1 MSAKANAQR
10 STPNAQRRSADIEP
24 PLRVVFVGHVDH
36 GKSTLIGRIL
46 HDTSSLPEGKMEEI
60 KKACAAEG
68 MEFEFAFLLDA
79 LLEEQKQNVTIDTTE
94 IPFRTARRRYAII
107 DAPGHKE
114 FLKNMITGASRADA
128 AILVIGADE
137 GVREQSR
144 RHAYLLSMLGIK
156 QVVVVVN
163 KMDLVGYSENRFRE
177 IEKEYRKFLQELGL
191 SVHTFIPAS
200 AKEGENV
207 ARSSMKMK
215 WYCAASMLEALD
227 LLEAQ
232 KRDVD
237 LPLRFCV
244 QDVYRFDGRRI
255 IAGRI
260 ETGTLRAGDELIF
273 SPANKSSVVASI
285 ERWPVVLSES
295 EGSRGT
301 SSRVAQRDSS
311 TALGMTAVTGDSIG
325 ITLAEQIFV
334 ERGYVASHQNETPI
348 ETNRFHADLF
358 WIVREPLRV
367 GHFYD
372 LRLATQQVK
381 CQIVSIEQVT
391 DSSTLETKSEP
402 PSVAAATSGVAGGR
416 EQLER
421 NEIGRLTIQTRSPLV
436 IDNHDRIPNLGR
448 FVIIDDGQICGGG
461 TIFGGVYTDR
471 TVTKSKNIFWTE
483 GKITAGARAMRSG
496 HRGAVV
502 WLTGLSG
509 AGKST
514 IAQAVERDLF
524 HRGMHTYVLDGDNI
538 RHGLNS
544 NLGFSPDDRVENI
557 RRVSEVAK
565 LMADAGAVVITAFI
579 SPYRMDRRRAR
590 EIALEG
596 NAEFIEVFV
605 DAPLEVCEARDP
617 KNLYKKARA
626 GEIREFTGIDA
637 PYEAPDDPEIIV
649 HTDKQTVDES
659 VATILEQLLPRLRD
673 YGGDD

>member
-1 MSAKANAQR
+1 MIGETNAQR
-10 STPNAQRRSADIEP
+10 STSNVQRPISDVEP
-24 PLRVVFVGHVDH
+24 KLRVVFVGHVDH

-46 HDTSSLPEGKMEEI
+46 HDTGSLPEGKIEEI

-94 IPFRTARRRYAII
+94 ISFRTARRRYAII

-144 RHAYLLSMLGIK
+144 RHAYLLSMLGIR
-156 QVVVVVN
+156 QVIVVVN
-163 KMDLVGYSENRFRE
+163 KMDLVDYSEKRFRE
-177 IEKEYRKFLQELGL
+177 IEQEYRKFLGELGL
-191 SVHTFIPAS
+191 DARTFIPAS

-207 ARSSMKMK
+207 VRGSMGMK
-215 WYCAASMLEALD
+215 WYCAASVLEALD
-227 LLEAQ
+227 LLEPRG
-232 KRDVD
+232 RDVD

-260 ETGTLRAGDELIF
+260 ETGTLRAGDQLVF
-273 SPANKSSVVASI
+273 SPANKSSVVATI
-285 ERWPVVLSES
+285 EGWNVQENGP
-295 EGSRGT
+295 
-301 SSRVAQRDSS
+301 AI
-311 TALGMTAVTGDSIG
+311 AGDSIG
-325 ITLAEQIFV
+325 ITLSEQIFV
-334 ERGYVASHQNETPI
+334 ERGYVASHENETPI
-348 ETNRFHADLF
+348 EANRFHADLF

-367 GHFYD
+367 GHLYN
-372 LRLATQQVK
+372 LRLATQDVK
-381 CQIVSIEQVT
+381 CEVVSIERVT
-391 DSSTLETKSEP
+391 DSSTLESK
-402 PSVAAATSGVAGGR
+402 GDGR

-421 NEIGRLTIQTRSPLV
+421 NEIGRLTIQTRGRLV

-471 TVTKSKNIFWTE
+471 TIAKSKNIFWTE
-483 GKITAGARAMRSG
+483 AKITARARAMRSG
-496 HRGAVV
+496 HRGAVI

-514 IAQAVERDLF
+514 IAQALERELF
-524 HRGMHTYVLDGDNI
+524 QRAMHTYVLDGDNI

-544 NLGFSPDDRVENI
+544 NLGFAPDDRVENI

-565 LMADAGAVVITAFI
+565 LMADAGTVVITAFI
-579 SPYRMDRRRAR
+579 SPYRMDRSRAR

-617 KNLYKKARA
+617 KKLYKKARA
-626 GEIREFTGIDA
+626 GQIREFTGIDA
-637 PYEAPDDPEIIV
+637 PYEAPADPEIVV
-649 HTDKQTVDES
+649 HTDRQSVDES
-659 VATILEQLLPRLRD
+659 VATILEQLLPRLRAVE
-673 YGGDD
+673 

>member
-1 MSAKANAQR
+1 MIG
-10 STPNAQRRSADIEP
+10 DIEP
-24 PLRVVFVGHVDH
+24 KLKVVFVGHVDH

-46 HDTSSLPEGKMEEI
+46 HDTDSLPEGKIDEI

-79 LLEEQKQNVTIDTTE
+79 LLEEQKQNVTIDTTQ

-114 FLKNMITGASRADA
+114 FLKNMITGASSADA

-144 RHAYLLSMLGIK
+144 RHAYLLSLLGIK
-156 QVVVVVN
+156 QVIVVVN
-163 KMDLVGYSENRFRE
+163 KMDLVDFSEARFQE
-177 IEKEYRKFLQELGL
+177 IERDYRKFLTSLGL
-191 SVHTFIPAS
+191 EGRAFIPAS
-200 AKEGENV
+200 AKQGENV
-207 ARSSMKMK
+207 ARATMKMK
-215 WYCAASMLEALD
+215 WYRGASVLEALD
-227 LLEAQ
+227 MLQSQ
-232 KRDVD
+232 KPDVD

-244 QDVYRFDGRRI
+244 QDVYRFNGRRI

-260 ETGTLRAGDELIF
+260 ETGTLRVGDQLVF
-273 SPANKSSVVASI
+273 SPANKSSVVATI
-285 ERWPVVLSES
+285 ERWNAPPN
-295 EGSRGT
+295 GP
-301 SSRVAQRDSS
+301 AI
-311 TALGMTAVTGDSIG
+311 AGDSIG
-325 ITLAEQIFV
+325 ITLSEQIFV
-334 ERGYVASHQNETPI
+334 ERGYVASQENETPI

-358 WIVREPLRV
+358 WIVREPLRL

-372 LRLATQQVK
+372 LRLATQDVK
-381 CQIVSIEQVT
+381 CQIVSIEKVT
-391 DSSTLETKSEP
+391 DSSTLETK
-402 PSVAAATSGVAGGR
+402 TDGR

-421 NEIGRLTIQTRSPLV
+421 NEIGRLTIQTRGPLV

-448 FVIIDDGQICGGG
+448 FVIVDEGRICGGG
-461 TIFGGVYTDR
+461 TISGGVYTDR
-471 TVTKSKNIFWTE
+471 KAAKSKNIFWTE
-483 GKITAGARAMRSG
+483 GKITARERALRSG

-514 IAQAVERDLF
+514 IAQALERELF
-524 HRGMHTYVLDGDNI
+524 HRAVHTYVLDGDNI

-544 NLGFSPDDRVENI
+544 NLGFAPEDRVENI

-565 LMADAGAVVITAFI
+565 LMADAGTVVVTAFI

-605 DAPLEVCEARDP
+605 DAPLEVCETRDP

-626 GEIREFTGIDA
+626 GEIRDFTGIGA
-637 PYEAPDDPEIIV
+637 PYEAPEDPEIVV
-649 HTDKQTVDES
+649 HTDQQTVDES
-659 VATILEQLLPRLRD
+659 VATILEQLLPRLRE
-673 YGGDD
+673 YGANE

>member
-1 MSAKANAQR
+1 MTAKQNAQR
-10 STPNAQRRSADIEP
+10 STSNTQRPTSDLEP
-24 PLRVVFVGHVDH
+24 KLRVVFVGHVDH

-46 HDTSSLPEGKMEEI
+46 HDTGSLPEGKVDEI
-60 KKACAAEG
+60 TKACAAEG

-128 AILVIGADE
+128 AILVISADE

-144 RHAYLLSMLGIK
+144 RHAYLLSMLGVKHVI
-156 QVVVVVN
+156 VVVN
-163 KMDLVGYSENRFRE
+163 KMDLVDYSEKRFRE
-177 IEKEYRKFLQELGL
+177 IEQEYRKFLSELGL
-191 SVHTFIPAS
+191 DARTFVPAS

-207 ARSSMKMK
+207 ARASMKMK
-215 WYCAASMLEALD
+215 WYCAASVLEALD
-227 LLEAQ
+227 LLGPQE
-232 KRDVD
+232 RDID

-260 ETGTLRAGDELIF
+260 ETGTLRVGDQLVF
-273 SPANKSSVVASI
+273 SPANKSSVVATI
-285 ERWPVVLSES
+285 ERWNARENNDPA
-295 EGSRGT
+295 
-301 SSRVAQRDSS
+301 VA
-311 TALGMTAVTGDSIG
+311 GDSTG
-325 ITLAEQIFV
+325 ITLSEQIFV
-334 ERGYVASHQNETPI
+334 ERGYVASRENETPI
-348 ETNRFHADLF
+348 EANRFHADLF

-367 GHFYD
+367 GHSYN
-372 LRLATQQVK
+372 LRLATQDVK
-381 CQIVSIEQVT
+381 CEVVSIERVM
-391 DSSTLETKSEP
+391 DSSTLESK
-402 PSVAAATSGVAGGR
+402 GDGR

-421 NEIGRLTIQTRSPLV
+421 NEIGRLTIQTRGRLV
-436 IDNHDRIPNLGR
+436 IDNHERIPNLGR

-483 GKITAGARAMRSG
+483 GKITAHARATRSG
-496 HRGAVV
+496 HRGAVI

-514 IAQAVERDLF
+514 IAQALERELF
-524 HRGMHTYVLDGDNI
+524 QRAMQTYVLDGDNI

-544 NLGFSPDDRVENI
+544 NLGFAPDDRVENI

-565 LMADAGAVVITAFI
+565 LMADAGTVVITAFI
-579 SPYRMDRRRAR
+579 SPYRMDRSRAR

-605 DAPLEVCEARDP
+605 DAPLAVCERRDP

-626 GEIREFTGIDA
+626 GQIREFTGIDA
-637 PYEAPDDPEIIV
+637 PYEAPEDPEIVV
-649 HTDKQTVDES
+649 HTDRQSVDES
-659 VATILEQLLPRLRD
+659 VATILEQLLPRLRAVE
-673 YGGDD
+673 

>member
-1 MSAKANAQR
+1 
-10 STPNAQRRSADIEP
+10 
-24 PLRVVFVGHVDH
+24 
-36 GKSTLIGRIL
+36 
-46 HDTSSLPEGKMEEI
+46 
-60 KKACAAEG
+60 
-68 MEFEFAFLLDA
+68 
-79 LLEEQKQNVTIDTTE
+79 
-94 IPFRTARRRYAII
+94 
-107 DAPGHKE
+107 
-114 FLKNMITGASRADA
+114 
-128 AILVIGADE
+128 
-137 GVREQSR
+137 
-144 RHAYLLSMLGIK
+144 MLGIK
-156 QVVVVVN
+156 NVIVVVN
-163 KMDLVGYSENRFRE
+163 KMDLVDYSEKRFRE
-177 IEKEYRKFLQELGL
+177 IEQEYRKFLEELAL
-191 SVHTFIPAS
+191 RARTFIPAS

-207 ARSSMKMK
+207 ARASMKMK
-215 WYCAASMLEALD
+215 WYCAASVLEALD
-227 LLEAQ
+227 LLEPQ
-232 KRDVD
+232 KGDAD

-260 ETGTLRAGDELIF
+260 ETGMLRVGDQLVF

-285 ERWPVVLSES
+285 ERWHSVIPSEA
-295 EGSRGT
+295 EQSRSAT
-301 SSRVAQRDSS
+301 FKVTQRDPS
-311 TALGMTAVTGDSIG
+311 TPLRMTNEIAIAGDSIG

-348 ETNRFHADLF
+348 ETNRFRADLF

-381 CQIVSIEQVT
+381 SQIVSIEQVM
-391 DSSTLETKSEP
+391 DSSTLETKSN
-402 PSVAAATSGVAGGR
+402 GR

-421 NEIGRLTIQTRSPLV
+421 NEIGKLTIQTRGPLV
-436 IDNHDRIPNLGR
+436 IDNHERIPNLGR
-448 FVIIDDGQICGGG
+448 FVIVDDGKICGGG

-471 TVTKSKNIFWTE
+471 SVAKSKNIFWIE
-483 GKITAGARAMRSG
+483 GKITAHERALRTS

-514 IAQAVERDLF
+514 IAQALERDLF

-544 NLGFSPDDRVENI
+544 NLGFSPEDRVENI

-565 LMADAGAVVITAFI
+565 LMADAGTVVITAFI

-590 EIALEG
+590 EIALESS
-596 NAEFIEVFV
+596 AEFIEVFV

-637 PYEAPDDPEIIV
+637 PYEAPDDPEIVV

-673 YGGDD
+673 YGANE

>member
-1 MSAKANAQR
+1 MTAKQNAQR
-10 STPNAQRRSADIEP
+10 STSNTQRPTSDLEP
-24 PLRVVFVGHVDH
+24 KLRVVFVGHVDH

-46 HDTSSLPEGKMEEI
+46 HDTGSLPEGKVDEI
-60 KKACAAEG
+60 TKACAAEG

-128 AILVIGADE
+128 AILVISADE

-144 RHAYLLSMLGIK
+144 RHAYLLSMLGVKHVI
-156 QVVVVVN
+156 VVVN
-163 KMDLVGYSENRFRE
+163 KMDLVDYSEKRFRE
-177 IEKEYRKFLQELGL
+177 IEQEYRKFLSELGL
-191 SVHTFIPAS
+191 DARTFVPAS

-207 ARSSMKMK
+207 ARASMKMK
-215 WYCAASMLEALD
+215 WYCAASVLEALD
-227 LLEAQ
+227 LLGPQE
-232 KRDVD
+232 RDID

-260 ETGTLRAGDELIF
+260 ETGTLRVGDQLVF
-273 SPANKSSVVASI
+273 SPANKSSVVATI
-285 ERWPVVLSES
+285 ERWNARENNDPA
-295 EGSRGT
+295 
-301 SSRVAQRDSS
+301 VA
-311 TALGMTAVTGDSIG
+311 GDSTG
-325 ITLAEQIFV
+325 ITLSEQIFV
-334 ERGYVASHQNETPI
+334 ERGYVASRENETPI
-348 ETNRFHADLF
+348 EANRFHADLF

-367 GHFYD
+367 GHSYN
-372 LRLATQQVK
+372 LRLATQDVK
-381 CQIVSIEQVT
+381 CEVVSIERVM
-391 DSSTLETKSEP
+391 DSSTLESKSD
-402 PSVAAATSGVAGGR
+402 GR

-421 NEIGRLTIQTRSPLV
+421 NEIGRLTIQTRGRLV
-436 IDNHDRIPNLGR
+436 IDNHERIPNLGR

-483 GKITAGARAMRSG
+483 GKITAHARATRSG
-496 HRGAVV
+496 HRGAVI

-514 IAQAVERDLF
+514 IAQALERELF
-524 HRGMHTYVLDGDNI
+524 QRAMQTYVLDGDNI

-544 NLGFSPDDRVENI
+544 NLGFAPDDRVENI

-565 LMADAGAVVITAFI
+565 LMADAGTVVITAFI
-579 SPYRMDRRRAR
+579 SPYRMDRSRAR

-605 DAPLEVCEARDP
+605 DAPLAVCERRDP

-626 GEIREFTGIDA
+626 GQIREFTGIDA
-637 PYEAPDDPEIIV
+637 PYEAPEDPEIVV
-649 HTDKQTVDES
+649 HTDRQSVDES
-659 VATILEQLLPRLRD
+659 VATILEQLLPRLRAVE
-673 YGGDD
+673 

>member
-1 MSAKANAQR
+1 MSNAQR
-10 STPNAQRRSADIEP
+10 PISDVEVK
-24 PLRVVFVGHVDH
+24 LRVVFVGHVDH

-46 HDTSSLPEGKMEEI
+46 HDTGSLPEGKIEEI
-60 KKACAAEG
+60 KKACAADG

-94 IPFRTARRRYAII
+94 IAFRTARRRYAII

-144 RHAYLLSMLGIK
+144 RHAYLLSMLGIR
-156 QVVVVVN
+156 QVIVVVN
-163 KMDLVGYSENRFRE
+163 KMDLVDYSEKRFRE
-177 IEKEYRKFLQELGL
+177 IEQEYRKFLRELGL
-191 SVHTFIPAS
+191 DARTFIPAS
-200 AKEGENV
+200 AKQGENV
-207 ARSSMKMK
+207 AMASMKMK
-215 WYCAASMLEALD
+215 WYCAANVLEALD
-227 LLEAQ
+227 LLEPQ
-232 KRDVD
+232 KRDAD

-260 ETGTLRAGDELIF
+260 ETGTLRVGDQLVF
-273 SPANKSSVVASI
+273 SPANKSSVVAAI
-285 ERWPVVLSES
+285 ERWNAPPN
-295 EGSRGT
+295 GPA
-301 SSRVAQRDSS
+301 VAD
-311 TALGMTAVTGDSIG
+311 DSIG
-325 ITLAEQIFV
+325 ITLVEQIFV
-334 ERGYVASHQNETPI
+334 ERGYVASHQNETPV

-358 WIVREPLRV
+358 WIVPDPLRV
-367 GHFYD
+367 GHFYE

-381 CQIVSIEQVT
+381 CQIVSIEHVT
-391 DSSTLETKSEP
+391 DSSTLET
-402 PSVAAATSGVAGGR
+402 TSDGR

-421 NEIGRLTIQTRSPLV
+421 NEIGRVTIQTRAPLV

-448 FVIIDDGQICGGG
+448 FVIIDDGQIYGGG
-461 TIFGGVYTDR
+461 TIFGGIYTDR
-471 TVTKSKNIFWTE
+471 TVAKSKNIFWTE
-483 GKITAGARAMRSG
+483 EKITARERAVRTG

-514 IAQAVERDLF
+514 IAQSIERDLF
-524 HRGMHTYVLDGDNI
+524 HRGMNTYVLDGDNI

-565 LMADAGAVVITAFI
+565 LMADAGTVVITAFI

-617 KNLYKKARA
+617 KNLYKRARA

-637 PYEAPDDPEIIV
+637 PYEAPEDPEIVV

-673 YGGDD
+673 YGADD

>member
-1 MSAKANAQR
+1 MMEKENPPHPTSDVAQK
-10 STPNAQRRSADIEP
+10 
-24 PLRVVFVGHVDH
+24 LRVVFVGHVDH

-46 HDTSSLPEGKMEEI
+46 HDTGSLPEGKVEEI

-68 MEFEFAFLLDA
+68 MGFEFAFLLDA

-94 IPFRTARRRYAII
+94 IPFRTSRREYAII

-128 AILVIGADE
+128 AILVISADE

-156 QVVVVVN
+156 HVIVVVN
-163 KMDLVGYSENRFRE
+163 KMDLVDYSEKRFRE
-177 IEKEYRKFLQELGL
+177 IQQEYRKFLGELGL
-191 SVHTFIPAS
+191 EARAFIPAS
-200 AKEGENV
+200 AREGENV
-207 ARSSMKMK
+207 ARASMKMK
-215 WYCAASMLEALD
+215 WYCAGSVLEALD
-227 LLEAQ
+227 LLEPQ
-232 KRDVD
+232 GRDVD

-260 ETGTLRAGDELIF
+260 ETGTLRAGDQLVF
-273 SPANKSSVVASI
+273 SPANKSSVVAAI
-285 ERWPVVLSES
+285 ERWNAQGNNGPA
-295 EGSRGT
+295 
-301 SSRVAQRDSS
+301 VA
-311 TALGMTAVTGDSIG
+311 GDSIG
-325 ITLAEQIFV
+325 ITLSEQIFV
-334 ERGYVASHQNETPI
+334 ERGYVASRENETPI
-348 ETNRFHADLF
+348 EANRFHADLF

-367 GHFYD
+367 GHLYS
-372 LRLATQQVK
+372 LRLATQDVK
-381 CQIVSIEQVT
+381 CQVVSIERIM
-391 DSSTLETKSEP
+391 DSSTLETKSD
-402 PSVAAATSGVAGGR
+402 GR

-421 NEIGRLTIQTRSPLV
+421 NEIGRLTIQTRGPLV

-483 GKITAGARAMRSG
+483 GKITATARAIRAG
-496 HRGAVV
+496 HRGAVI

-514 IAQAVERDLF
+514 IAQSLERELF
-524 HRGMHTYVLDGDNI
+524 QRGMHTYVLDGDNI

-557 RRVSEVAK
+557 RRVSEVSK
-565 LMADAGAVVITAFI
+565 LMADAGTVVITAFI
-579 SPYRMDRRRAR
+579 SPYRMDRSRAR

-626 GEIREFTGIDA
+626 GQIREFTGIDA
-637 PYEAPDDPEIIV
+637 PYEAPEDPEIVV
-649 HTDKQTVDES
+649 HTNEQTVDES
-659 VATILEQLLPRLRD
+659 VATILEQLLPRLREYD
-673 YGGDD
+673 ATG

>member
-1 MSAKANAQR
+1 MITDANAQR
-10 STPNAQRRSADIEP
+10 STSNVQRPTSDVEP

-46 HDTSSLPEGKMEEI
+46 HDTGSLPEGKIDEI

-68 MEFEFAFLLDA
+68 MEFEFALLLDA

-94 IPFRTARRRYAII
+94 ISFRTARRRYAII
-107 DAPGHKE
+107 DTPGHKE

-128 AILVIGADE
+128 AILVIDADE

-144 RHAYLLSMLGIK
+144 RHAYLLGMLGIK
-156 QVVVVVN
+156 QVIVVVN
-163 KMDLVGYSENRFRE
+163 KMDLVDYSEKRFHE
-177 IEKEYRKFLQELGL
+177 IEQEYRKFLKDLGL
-191 SVHTFIPAS
+191 DARIFIPAS
-200 AKEGENV
+200 AKQGENV
-207 ARSSMKMK
+207 ATASMKMK
-215 WYCAASMLEALD
+215 WYCAANVLEALD
-227 LLEAQ
+227 LLEPQ
-232 KRDVD
+232 KRDAD

-260 ETGTLRAGDELIF
+260 ETGTLRVGDQLVF
-273 SPANKSSVVASI
+273 SPANKSSVVAAI
-285 ERWPVVLSES
+285 ERWNAPATPNAF
-295 EGSRGT
+295 G
-301 SSRVAQRDSS
+301 VAD
-311 TALGMTAVTGDSIG
+311 DSIG

-334 ERGYVASHQNETPI
+334 ERGYVASHQNETPV

-358 WIVREPLRV
+358 WIVRDPLRV
-367 GHFYD
+367 GHLYE

-391 DSSTLETKSEP
+391 DSSTLET
-402 PSVAAATSGVAGGR
+402 TSDGR

-421 NEIGRLTIQTRSPLV
+421 NEIGRVTIQTRAPLV

-448 FVIIDDGQICGGG
+448 FVIIDDGRICGGG
-461 TIFGGVYTDR
+461 TIFGGIYTDR
-471 TVTKSKNIFWTE
+471 TVAKSKNIFWTE
-483 GKITAGARAMRSG
+483 EKITARERAVRTG

-514 IAQAVERDLF
+514 IAQSIERDLF
-524 HRGMHTYVLDGDNI
+524 HRGMNTYVLDGDNI

-565 LMADAGAVVITAFI
+565 LMADAGTVVITAFI

-637 PYEAPDDPEIIV
+637 PYEAPDDAEIV
-649 HTDKQTVDES
+649 VRTDEQTVDES

-673 YGGDD
+673 YRAED

>member
-1 MSAKANAQR
+1 MSKRASSSSSQ
-10 STPNAQRRSADIEP
+10 T

-46 HDTSSLPEGKMEEI
+46 HDTGSLAEGKIEEI
-60 KKACAAEG
+60 EKACVAEG

-79 LLEEQKQNVTIDTTE
+79 LLEEQRQNVTIDTTQ
-94 IPFRTARRRYAII
+94 IPFRTPRRRYAII

-114 FLKNMITGASRADA
+114 FLKNMITGASSADA
-128 AILVIGADE
+128 AILVIGANE

-144 RHAYLLSMLGIK
+144 RHAYLLSLLGIK
-156 QVVVVVN
+156 QIIVVLN
-163 KMDLVGYSENRFRE
+163 KMDLVDFSEARFHE
-177 IEKEYRKFLQELGL
+177 IESDYRKFLVDLGL
-191 SVHTFIPAS
+191 EARAFIPAS

-207 ARSSMKMK
+207 ARATMKMK
-215 WYCAASMLEALD
+215 WYCGASVLEALD
-227 LLEAQ
+227 LLQPRKA
-232 KRDVD
+232 DVD

-244 QDVYRFDGRRI
+244 QDVYRFDARRI

-260 ETGTLRAGDELIF
+260 ETGTLHVGDQLVF
-273 SPANKSSVVASI
+273 SPANKSSVVATI
-285 ERWPVVLSES
+285 ERWNAPA
-295 EGSRGT
+295 T
-301 SSRVAQRDSS
+301 PNAF
-311 TALGMTAVTGDSIG
+311 GMAGDSIG
-325 ITLAEQIFV
+325 ITLSEQIFV
-334 ERGYVASHQNETPI
+334 ERGYVASHENETPI

-358 WIVREPLRV
+358 WIVREPLRL
-367 GHFYD
+367 GHLYN
-372 LRLATQQVK
+372 LRLASQDLK
-381 CQIVSIEQVT
+381 CQVVSIEEVI
-391 DSSTLETKSEP
+391 DSSTLK
-402 PSVAAATSGVAGGR
+402 ATTNGR

-421 NEIGRLTIQTRSPLV
+421 NEIGRLTIQTRGPLV
-436 IDNHDRIPNLGR
+436 MDNHDRIPNLGR
-448 FVIIDDGQICGGG
+448 FVIVDGGKICGGG

-471 TVTKSKNIFWTE
+471 KIAKSKNIFWTE
-483 GKITAGARAMRSG
+483 GKITAYQRAMRSG

-514 IAQAVERDLF
+514 IAQALERELF
-524 HRGMHTYVLDGDNI
+524 HRAMHTYVLDGDNV

-565 LMADAGAVVITAFI
+565 LMADAGTVVITAFI

-605 DAPLEVCEARDP
+605 DAPLEVCETRDP

-626 GEIREFTGIDA
+626 GEIRDFTGIDA
-637 PYEAPDDPEIIV
+637 PYEAPDDPEIVV

-659 VATILEQLLPRLRD
+659 VATIMEQLLPRLREYD
-673 YGGDD
+673 ANE

>member
-1 MSAKANAQR
+1 MSDKANAQR
-10 STPNAQRRSADIEP
+10 TTSNARRSDSDLLP
-24 PLRVVFVGHVDH
+24 KLRVVFVGHVDH

-46 HDTSSLPEGKMEEI
+46 HDTGSLPEGKVEEI

-68 MEFEFAFLLDA
+68 MGFEFAFLLDA

-94 IPFRTARRRYAII
+94 IPFRTPRRQYAII

-128 AILVIGADE
+128 AILVISADE

-144 RHAYLLSMLGIK
+144 RHAYLLSMLGIEHFI
-156 QVVVVVN
+156 VVVN
-163 KMDLVGYSENRFRE
+163 KMDLVDYSENRFRE
-177 IEKEYRKFLQELGL
+177 IEQEYRKFLRDLGL
-191 SVHTFIPAS
+191 EARTFIPAS

-207 ARSSMKMK
+207 ARASMKMK
-215 WYCAASMLEALD
+215 WYCAASVLEALD
-227 LLEAQ
+227 LLEPQ
-232 KRDVD
+232 QRDVD

-260 ETGTLRAGDELIF
+260 ETGTLRVGDQLVF
-273 SPANKSSVVASI
+273 SPANKSSVVATI
-285 ERWPVVLSES
+285 ERWNQENNGPA
-295 EGSRGT
+295 
-301 SSRVAQRDSS
+301 VA
-311 TALGMTAVTGDSIG
+311 GDSIG
-325 ITLAEQIFV
+325 ITLSEQIFV
-334 ERGYVASHQNETPI
+334 ERGYVASHENETPI

-358 WIVREPLRV
+358 WIAREPLRV
-367 GHFYD
+367 GHLYS
-372 LRLATQQVK
+372 LRLATQDVK
-381 CQIVSIEQVT
+381 CEVVSIERVM
-391 DSSTLETKSEP
+391 DSSTLETKSD
-402 PSVAAATSGVAGGR
+402 GR

-421 NEIGRLTIQTRSPLV
+421 NEIGRLTVQTRGPLV

-483 GKITAGARAMRSG
+483 GKITARERGIRSG
-496 HRGAVV
+496 HRGAVI

-514 IAQAVERDLF
+514 IAQSLERELF

-565 LMADAGAVVITAFI
+565 LMADAGTVVITAFI
-579 SPYRMDRRRAR
+579 SPYRMDRSRAR

-626 GEIREFTGIDA
+626 GQIREFTGIDA
-637 PYEAPDDPEIIV
+637 PYEAPEDPEIVV
-649 HTDKQTVDES
+649 HTDRQSVDES
-659 VATILEQLLPRLRD
+659 VATILEQLLPRLREVE
-673 YGGDD
+673 

>member
-1 MSAKANAQR
+1 MTSAENVQRSRSNAQHPT
-10 STPNAQRRSADIEP
+10 SGIEP
-24 PLRVVFVGHVDH
+24 TLRVVFVGHVDH

-46 HDTSSLPEGKMEEI
+46 HDTGSLPEGKVDEI
-60 KKACAAEG
+60 KRACAAEEMG
-68 MEFEFAFLLDA
+68 FEFAFLLDA

-94 IPFRTARRRYAII
+94 IPFRTPRRQYAII

-114 FLKNMITGASRADA
+114 FLKNTITGASRADA

-156 QVVVVVN
+156 HLIVVVN
-163 KMDLVGYSENRFRE
+163 KMDLVDYTEKRFRE
-177 IEKEYRKFLQELGL
+177 IEQEYRKFLRELGL
-191 SVHTFIPAS
+191 DARTFIPAS
-200 AKEGENV
+200 AREGENV
-207 ARSSMKMK
+207 AQASMKMK
-215 WYCAASMLEALD
+215 WYGAASVLEALD
-227 LLEAQ
+227 LLEPQ
-232 KRDVD
+232 ERDVD

-260 ETGTLRAGDELIF
+260 ETGTLRVGDQLVF
-273 SPANKSSVVASI
+273 SPANKSSVVATI
-285 ERWPVVLSES
+285 ECWNAQENGPA
-295 EGSRGT
+295 
-301 SSRVAQRDSS
+301 VA
-311 TALGMTAVTGDSIG
+311 GDSIG
-325 ITLAEQIFV
+325 ITLSEQIFV
-334 ERGYVASHQNETPI
+334 ERGYVASRENETPI
-348 ETNRFHADLF
+348 EANRFHADLF

-367 GHFYD
+367 GYLYS
-372 LRLATQQVK
+372 LRLATQDVK
-381 CQIVSIEQVT
+381 CEVVSIERVM
-391 DSSTLETKSEP
+391 DSSTLETKSD
-402 PSVAAATSGVAGGR
+402 GR

-421 NEIGRLTIQTRSPLV
+421 NEIGRLTIQTRAPLV

-448 FVIIDDGQICGGG
+448 FVIVDDGQICGGG

-483 GKITAGARAMRSG
+483 GKITAGARAIRSG
-496 HRGAVV
+496 HRGAVI

-514 IAQAVERDLF
+514 VAQSLERELF
-524 HRGMHTYVLDGDNI
+524 QRGIHTYVLDGDNI

-544 NLGFSPDDRVENI
+544 NLGFAPDDRVENI

-565 LMADAGAVVITAFI
+565 LMADAGTVVITAFI
-579 SPYRMDRRRAR
+579 SPYRMDRSRAR
-590 EIALEG
+590 EIALES

-626 GEIREFTGIDA
+626 GQIREFTGIDA
-637 PYEAPDDPEIIV
+637 PYEAPEDPEIVV
-649 HTDKQTVDES
+649 HTDRQSVDES
-659 VATILEQLLPRLRD
+659 VATILEQLLPRLRTVQ
-673 YGGDD
+673 

>member
-1 MSAKANAQR
+1 MTAKQNAQR
-10 STPNAQRRSADIEP
+10 STSNTQRPTSDLEP
-24 PLRVVFVGHVDH
+24 KLRVVFVGHVDH

-46 HDTSSLPEGKMEEI
+46 HDTGSLPEGKVDEI
-60 KKACAAEG
+60 TKACAAEG

-128 AILVIGADE
+128 AILVISADE

-144 RHAYLLSMLGIK
+144 RHAYLLSMLGVKHVI
-156 QVVVVVN
+156 VVVN
-163 KMDLVGYSENRFRE
+163 KMDLVDYSEKRFRE
-177 IEKEYRKFLQELGL
+177 IEQEYRKFLSELGL
-191 SVHTFIPAS
+191 DARTFVPAS

-207 ARSSMKMK
+207 ARASMKMK
-215 WYCAASMLEALD
+215 WYCAASVLEALD
-227 LLEAQ
+227 LLGPQE
-232 KRDVD
+232 RDID

-260 ETGTLRAGDELIF
+260 ETGTLRVGDQLVF
-273 SPANKSSVVASI
+273 SPANKSSVVATI
-285 ERWPVVLSES
+285 ERWNARENNDPA
-295 EGSRGT
+295 
-301 SSRVAQRDSS
+301 VA
-311 TALGMTAVTGDSIG
+311 GDSTG
-325 ITLAEQIFV
+325 ITLSEQIFV
-334 ERGYVASHQNETPI
+334 ERGYVASRENETPI
-348 ETNRFHADLF
+348 EANRFHADLF

-367 GHFYD
+367 GHLYN
-372 LRLATQQVK
+372 LRLATQDVK
-381 CQIVSIEQVT
+381 CEVVSIERVM
-391 DSSTLETKSEP
+391 DSSTLESKSD
-402 PSVAAATSGVAGGR
+402 GR

-421 NEIGRLTIQTRSPLV
+421 NEIGRLTIQTRGRLV
-436 IDNHDRIPNLGR
+436 IDNHERIPNLGR

-483 GKITAGARAMRSG
+483 GKITAHARATRSG
-496 HRGAVV
+496 HRGAVI

-514 IAQAVERDLF
+514 IAQALERELF
-524 HRGMHTYVLDGDNI
+524 QRAMQTYVLDGDNI

-544 NLGFSPDDRVENI
+544 NLGFAPDDRVENI

-565 LMADAGAVVITAFI
+565 LMADAGTVVITAFI
-579 SPYRMDRRRAR
+579 SPYRMDRSRAR

-605 DAPLEVCEARDP
+605 DAPLAVCERRDP

-626 GEIREFTGIDA
+626 GQIREFTGIDA
-637 PYEAPDDPEIIV
+637 PYEASEDPEIVV
-649 HTDKQTVDES
+649 HTDRQSVDES
-659 VATILEQLLPRLRD
+659 VATILEQLLPRLRAVE
-673 YGGDD
+673 

>member
-1 MSAKANAQR
+1 MIAKANAQR
-10 STPNAQRRSADIEP
+10 STTNTECPISDMER

-46 HDTSSLPEGKMEEI
+46 HDTGSLPQGKIEEI
-60 KKACAAEG
+60 RKACAAEG

-94 IPFRTARRRYAII
+94 IPFRTPRRRYAII

-128 AILVIGADE
+128 AVLVIGANE

-156 QVVVVVN
+156 HLIVVVN
-163 KMDLVGYSENRFRE
+163 KMDLVDYSEERFRE
-177 IEKEYRKFLQELGL
+177 IEQDYRKFLVDLGL
-191 SVHTFIPAS
+191 EAHAFIPAS

-207 ARSSMKMK
+207 ARASMKMK
-215 WYCAASMLEALD
+215 WYCRANVLEALD
-227 LLEAQ
+227 LLEPQ
-232 KRDVD
+232 KPDVD

-255 IAGRI
+255 VAGRI
-260 ETGTLRAGDELIF
+260 ETGTLQVGDQLVF
-273 SPANKSSVVASI
+273 SPANKSSIVATI
-285 ERWPVVLSES
+285 ERWKAPAN
-295 EGSRGT
+295 GP
-301 SSRVAQRDSS
+301 
-311 TALGMTAVTGDSIG
+311 ALAGDSIG
-325 ITLAEQIFV
+325 ITLSEQIFV
-334 ERGYVASHQNETPI
+334 ERGYVASHENETPI

-367 GHFYD
+367 GRFYD
-372 LRLATQQVK
+372 LRLATQEVK
-381 CQIVSIEQVT
+381 CQIVSIERVM
-391 DSSTLETKSEP
+391 DSSTLETK
-402 PSVAAATSGVAGGR
+402 THGR

-421 NEIGRLTIQTRSPLV
+421 NEVGRLIIQTRGPLV
-436 IDNHDRIPNLGR
+436 MDNHDRIPNLGR
-448 FVIIDDGQICGGG
+448 FVIVDDRKICGGG

-471 TVTKSKNIFWTE
+471 QVTKSQNIFWTE
-483 GKITAGARAMRSG
+483 GKITARARALRSD

-502 WLTGLSG
+502 WFTGLSG

-514 IAQAVERDLF
+514 LAQALERDLF

-544 NLGFSPDDRVENI
+544 NLGFSPEDRVENI

-637 PYEAPDDPEIIV
+637 PYEAPEDPEIV
-649 HTDKQTVDES
+649 VRTDQQTVDES
-659 VATILEQLLPRLRD
+659 VATILEQLLPRLREYEMND
-673 YGGDD
+673 

>member
-1 MSAKANAQR
+1 MTQRAQPA
-10 STPNAQRRSADIEP
+10 SSSIQHPASSIGAAP

-46 HDTSSLPEGKMEEI
+46 HDTGSLPEGKIDEI

-79 LLEEQKQNVTIDTTE
+79 LLEEQKQNVTIDTTQ
-94 IPFRTARRRYAII
+94 IPFRTPRRRYAII

-114 FLKNMITGASRADA
+114 FLKNMITGASSADA
-128 AILVIGADE
+128 AILLIGANE

-144 RHAYLLSMLGIK
+144 RHAYLLSLLGIK
-156 QVVVVVN
+156 QIIVVVN
-163 KMDLVGYSENRFRE
+163 KMDLADFSEARFNE
-177 IEKEYRKFLQELGL
+177 IERDYRKFLAELGL
-191 SVHTFIPAS
+191 EARAFIPAS

-207 ARSSMKMK
+207 ARATMKMK
-215 WYCAASMLEALD
+215 WYCGASVLEALD
-227 LLEAQ
+227 LLEPQ
-232 KRDVD
+232 KPDVD

-244 QDVYRFDGRRI
+244 QDIYRFDERRI

-260 ETGTLRAGDELIF
+260 ETGTLRVGDQLVF
-273 SPANKSSVVASI
+273 SPANKSSVVATI
-285 ERWPVVLSES
+285 ERWNAPVN
-295 EGSRGT
+295 GPA
-301 SSRVAQRDSS
+301 VA
-311 TALGMTAVTGDSIG
+311 GDSIG
-325 ITLAEQIFV
+325 ITLREQIFV
-334 ERGYVASHQNETPI
+334 ERGYVASHENETPI

-372 LRLATQQVK
+372 LRLATQDVK
-381 CQIVSIEQVT
+381 CQIVSIEQVM
-391 DSSTLETKSEP
+391 DSSTLETKSD
-402 PSVAAATSGVAGGR
+402 GR

-421 NEIGRLTIQTRSPLV
+421 NEIGQLTIQTRGPLV

-448 FVIIDDGQICGGG
+448 FVIVDDGRICGGG
-461 TIFGGVYTDR
+461 TILGGVYTDR
-471 TVTKSKNIFWTE
+471 KVTKSKNIFWTE
-483 GKITAGARAMRSG
+483 GKITARQRAMRSG

-514 IAQAVERDLF
+514 IAQALERELF
-524 HRGMHTYVLDGDNI
+524 HRAMHTYVLDGDNI

-544 NLGFSPDDRVENI
+544 NLGFSPEDRVENI
-557 RRVSEVAK
+557 RRVSEVAR

-605 DAPLEVCEARDP
+605 DAPLEVCETRDP
-617 KNLYKKARA
+617 KSLYKKARA
-626 GEIREFTGIDA
+626 GEIRDFTGIGA
-637 PYEAPDDPEIIV
+637 PYEAPEDPEIV
-649 HTDKQTVDES
+649 VRTDEQTVDES
-659 VATILEQLLPRLRD
+659 VAIVLEQLLPRLRRE
-673 YGGDD
+673 GANE